1 MNWSNDADAWR
12 DFYDAYR
19 APRRREPTAR
29 RAVHMRRKRSPVFS
43 ESAKHADCSV
53 CGRKSSVRLTDHRAR
68 VTCQFC
74 LRLLGD

>member
-1 MNWSNDADAWR
+1 MPMIADTPVA
-12 DFYDAYR
+12 AM
-19 APRRREPTAR
+19 AR

-53 CGRKSSVRLTDHRAR
+53 CGRKSSLRLTNHRAR

-74 LRLLGD
+74 LRLLGDQQ